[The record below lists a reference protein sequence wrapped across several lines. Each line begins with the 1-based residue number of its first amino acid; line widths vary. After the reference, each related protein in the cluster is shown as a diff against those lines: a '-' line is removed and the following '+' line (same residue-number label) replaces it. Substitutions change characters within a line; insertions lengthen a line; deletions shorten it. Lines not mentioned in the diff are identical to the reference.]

1 MTQEQLITIQTF
13 CSNYDIEFTFI
24 NSLSEYG
31 LIEITTIDKIDYLPQ
46 NKILEIEKMLRL
58 HNDLGVNLEGIDVI
72 YNLTEK
78 VKSLQEEINY
88 LKNRIQFYEE

>member
-1 MTQEQLITIQTF
+1 MIQEQFITIQTF
-13 CSNYDIEFTFI
+13 CSNYDIEFSFI

-31 LIEITTIDKIDYLPQ
+31 LVEITTIDQIDYLPQ

-58 HNDLGVNLEGIDVI
+58 HHDLGVNLEGIDVI

-78 VKSLQEEINY
+78 VESLQEEINF

>member
-13 CSNYDIEFTFI
+13 CSNYDIEFSFI

-31 LIEITTIDKIDYLPQ
+31 LVEITTIDQIDYLPQ

-58 HNDLGVNLEGIDVI
+58 HHDLGVNLEGIDVI

-78 VKSLQEEINY
+78 VKSLQDEINF
-88 LKNRIQFYEE
+88 LKNRIQFFEE